1 MLRELSNVT
10 GRKLKVI
17 YGVKNVGEIRI
28 EEYVLS
34 LFFSVNLTKI
44 HYEIQMRFVY

>member
-28 EEYVLS
+28 EDHVV
-34 LFFSVNLTKI
+34 FFFQCQLNINS
-44 HYEIQMRFVY
+44 F

>member
-28 EEYVLS
+28 EDHVVF
-34 LFFSVNLTKI
+34 FFSVST
-44 HYEIQMRFVY
+44 